1 MTSPL
6 LVIFSSG
13 RNSDHTIAGLELLRN
28 LSGRKRVMVLL
39 TQDAVLLALKSRSG
53 ASDAFGG
60 VSEAYVL
67 ADHLAK
73 RGFGQDSLVEPF
85 KVLGYDQAVDLI
97 MADGISIV
105 GSF

>member
-1 MTSPL
+1 MTNSL

-13 RNSDHTIAGLELLRN
+13 TNSDHTIAGLELLRN
-28 LSGRKRVMVLL
+28 LSGRKRAMVLL

-60 VSEAYVL
+60 VSEAYAL
-67 ADHLAK
+67 ADHLTK
-73 RGFGQDSLVEPF
+73 RGFGQDSLMEPF
-85 KVLGYDQAVDLI
+85 KVLSYDDAVDLI
-97 MADGISIV
+97 MADGISVV